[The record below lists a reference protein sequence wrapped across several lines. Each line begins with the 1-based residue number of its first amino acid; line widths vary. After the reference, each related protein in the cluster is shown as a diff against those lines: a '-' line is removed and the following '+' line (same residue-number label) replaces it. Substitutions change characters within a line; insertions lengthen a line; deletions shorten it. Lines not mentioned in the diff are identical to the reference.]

1 MERYRAPKWL
11 WICLGISSLV
21 AFGIGIV
28 RYRMEARAKAVHL
41 AAPIEEIE
49 LCAALS
55 GVSFTDALQRLKS
68 AGLTA
73 VVVSEETFESLEE
86 SGEIVPTVKPKRGFL
101 VHDKELFERIKTLY
115 GGLQQTKSQSHTL
128 FFDESGTEI
137 SLPVSLN
144 EILVYGVGFDKTICR
159 TIQNSGLAL
168 IVRVGNPPVNS
179 DRMIR
184 AILGEMQSVKAQ
196 GVIFQQDQVLG
207 WRDQA
212 EFAASALQKA
222 GIWYGSVEFA
232 NQAGDRVY
240 LRVAPENVLRVHS
253 VLPAEMTQNEI
264 STIKERYVRAATERN
279 IRVCYLR
286 PPGNSK
292 ESSLAG
298 FGSFIS
304 NIRDSLRAEGYDAKN
319 PNSVRSPEIPTLF
332 RFVLA
337 LGTALLAIW
346 LVEVLL
352 PHTPWKALIALVIL
366 VITLSIWFSPFA
378 LKISALIAAISFP
391 TWAMLEGFARI
402 SSGEKRYWSLFYI
415 GISLISIFGGL
426 HVAGMLTSLPF
437 MIKADQFLGVKLA
450 HILPPVI
457 IGSVFLFRQV
467 PMRSLLGK
475 EVRWLDIA
483 VIIVLLLALIILVVR
498 TGNESPTAVSS
509 WELRAREILDQILP
523 ERPRTKEIFLGNP
536 ALVLGLIFALRSEW
550 RFVPLLGFA
559 AAIGQA
565 SIVNTFCHLHT
576 PIEVSVVRT
585 LVGLFVGAIIGL
597 ILWGIIR
604 PQFREHRTSN

>member
-1 MERYRAPKWL
+1 METQ
-11 WICLGISSLV
+11 
-21 AFGIGIV
+21 
-28 RYRMEARAKAVHL
+28 AKAVHL

-55 GVSFTDALQRLKS
+55 GVPLTNALQRLKS

-73 VVVSEETFESLEE
+73 VVVSEETFESLQD
-86 SGEIVPTVKPKRGFL
+86 SGKIVPTLKPRHGFL
-101 VHDKELFERIKTLY
+101 VHDKELFARIKALY
-115 GGLQQTKSQSHTL
+115 SGLQQAKTQWYTS
-128 FFDESGTEI
+128 FFDENGTEV
-137 SLPVSLN
+137 SLPLSLN
-144 EILVYGVGFDKTICR
+144 EIHVYGVGFNKAVCR

-168 IVRVGNPPVNS
+168 IVRVGNPQIS
-179 DRMIR
+179 SERMIR
-184 AILGEMQSVKAQ
+184 AILSEIQAVKAQ

-212 EFAASALQKA
+212 EFTASELQKA

-232 NQAGDRVY
+232 NQAGDRIY

-253 VLPAEMTQNEI
+253 VLPAEMVQSEV
-264 STIKERYVRAATERN
+264 STIRERYVRSATERN

-292 ESSLAG
+292 ENSLTG
-298 FGSFIS
+298 FSSFIS
-304 NIRDSLRAEGYDAKN
+304 SIRDSLQAEGYDAKN
-319 PNSVRSPEIPTLF
+319 PKPVSAPEIPTLF

-337 LGTALLAIW
+337 SGVALLAIW
-346 LVEVLL
+346 LVEILL

-366 VITLSIWFSPFA
+366 VITLSVWFSPFA
-378 LKISALIAAISFP
+378 LKVSALLAAISFP
-391 TWAMLEGFARI
+391 TWAILEGFSRI
-402 SSGEKRYWSLFYI
+402 SSGQKHHWSLFYI
-415 GISLISIFGGL
+415 GISLLCILGGL

-450 HILPPVI
+450 HILPPLI

-467 PMRSLLGK
+467 PIRSFLGK

-483 VIIVLLLALIILVVR
+483 LLIVLLFALIILVVR
-498 TGNESPTAVSS
+498 TGNESPTAVTS
-509 WELRAREILDQILP
+509 WELRARELFDQIFP
-523 ERPRTKEIFLGNP
+523 ERPRTKEIFLGHP
-536 ALVLGLIFALRSEW
+536 ALVLGLIYAMRNGW
-550 RFVPLLGFA
+550 RFVPLLGFI

-576 PIEVSVVRT
+576 PIEASVVRT

-597 ILWGIIR
+597 ILWWIIR
-604 PQFREHRTSN
+604 PQYKEPRKSD